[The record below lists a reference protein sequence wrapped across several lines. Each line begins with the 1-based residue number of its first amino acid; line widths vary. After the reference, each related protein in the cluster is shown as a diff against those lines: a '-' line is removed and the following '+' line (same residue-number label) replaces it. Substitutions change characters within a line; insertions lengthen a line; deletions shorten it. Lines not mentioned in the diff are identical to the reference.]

1 MNSVEIL
8 PDPPQ
13 SFSVALTF
21 KDRTHEQFERSAVQ
35 LRSWD
40 LALAGRL
47 TVKAEGLTELLFRA
61 SSRSV
66 DLVSEDEDRTVG
78 QLLVGQQRVQLGL
91 GLGESVTIAAVHQED
106 DGVHRGKVVAP
117 DLKVIFN
124 FINFFSSTSI
134 NNSMSTDNSSKICS
148 NR

>member
-1 MNSVEIL
+1 MIDLCKKVFFVRKSSEAIYYFWREMNSVEIL

-21 KDRTHEQFERSAVQ
+21 QDRTHEQFERSAVQ

-40 LALAGRL
+40 LSLSGRL

-61 SSRSV
+61 GSRSV

-91 GLGESVTIAAVHQED
+91 
-106 DGVHRGKVVAP
+106 
-117 DLKVIFN
+117 
-124 FINFFSSTSI
+124 
-134 NNSMSTDNSSKICS
+134 
-148 NR
+148 